1 MEQQRR
7 VVIITGGT
15 YGIGK
20 GIVRLFAS
28 RGDAVVIAGRNADRG
43 LALEAEIR
51 ESEGCSVFVQT
62 DVRSEASI
70 HNLIDRVVAAWGR
83 LDVLCNNAG
92 IERYALANE
101 YSIDDFNAIMETN
114 LRGMFLCAKHAFRHL
129 RERQGAIVNV
139 SSVQAIAN
147 EPKISVYAA
156 SKAGILA
163 LTRGMAVDFG
173 PGGVRVNAV
182 CPGAIENTGM
192 FENSLASPADAA
204 SVSASVSRAI
214 PLGRMGEPEDIAR
227 AVYFLASPEA
237 SYIHG
242 ASLVVD
248 GGLLA
253 KLAL

>member
-1 MEQQRR
+1 MI
-7 VVIITGGT
+7 VTGGT
-15 YGIGK
+15 YGIGR
-20 GIVRLFAS
+20 GIVRLFAG
-28 RGDAVVIAGRNADRG
+28 RGDAVVIAGRNTERG
-43 LALEAEIR
+43 LVLEAEVR
-51 ESEGCSVFVQT
+51 EAGGRSLFVQT
-62 DVRSEASI
+62 DVRDEASI
-70 HNLIDRVVAAWGR
+70 LNLIERAVSAWGR

-92 IERYALANE
+92 IERYAPADQ
-101 YSIDDFNAIMETN
+101 YSIDDFNAIVETN

-129 RERQGAIVNV
+129 RERRGAIVNI

-147 EPKISVYAA
+147 EPKISVYAG
-156 SKAGILA
+156 SKAGILG

-173 PGGVRVNAV
+173 PAGVRVNAV
-182 CPGAIENTGM
+182 CPGAIASTGM
-192 FENSLASPADAA
+192 FENALASPEDAAFVAA
-204 SVSASVSRAI
+204 SVSKAI

-237 SYIHG
+237 SYING